1 MRVIG
6 ADVLVPDASRS
17 LLDLAQRQWPTL
29 LRPLR
34 GASATGPD
42 LRDDIIGVYAGK
54 SFLGGQ
60 AVLANIPARQV
71 LAAYRLTRN
80 EEYARWGRTH
90 PGGAVE
96 IIWRDPSTVP
106 R

>member
-1 MRVIG
+1 
-6 ADVLVPDASRS
+6 
-17 LLDLAQRQWPTL
+17 
-29 LRPLR
+29 
-34 GASATGPD
+34 
-42 LRDDIIGVYAGK
+42 
-54 SFLGGQ
+54 
-60 AVLANIPARQV
+60 V